1 MSCTGYIRTSSGEEK
16 IKLADIADKMPLD
29 SFFDR
34 GIADD
39 DCGELVNLALCVP
52 GIDVVAAGPSS
63 CSRVLYFRA
72 RKKGLNEKLF
82 LLPVS
87 SNDFATGKHLGKL
100 EEALEDVVT
109 SRRSKAIIVYITCAD
124 ILTGTE
130 FVSITK
136 RIESRYGIP
145 VKVFERGPLSRRR
158 TLPKE
163 RLCDIFIDL
172 MQRGVLQETKSHIN
186 VLGDAGKLPKDFGL
200 RQILMNYCS
209 SSEIR
214 EFAAL
219 DSYEE
224 FEDLANGK
232 LNIALDSFG
241 YDLAVRMREKWDI
254 PFLFLPARYNMK
266 EIKHNYAVL
275 MEGLQVTWNFSQD
288 AKEYHRVAA
297 KVAVAL
303 VEKRIA
309 VGIGPRSFEL
319 AYVLE
324 LIGLPVAVI
333 FVETVTKQDTTYF
346 HALSAMGSQA
356 EVYLVSNV
364 TNETQTGGFKG
375 IDIAI
380 GEKASFYCLKA
391 KEILVSAEYRFGYEG
406 IMEILE
412 GMR

>member
-172 MQRGVLQETKSHIN
+172 LQRGVLQETKSHIN

-297 KVAVAL
+297 EVAVAL

>member
-1 MSCTGYIRTSSGEEK
+1 MSCTGYIRTSSSEEK

-72 RKKGLNEKLF
+72 EKKGLNENLF

-87 SNDFATGKHLGKL
+87 SNDFATGKHLEKL
-100 EEALEDVVT
+100 EEALEGLVT
-109 SRRSKAIIVYITCAD
+109 SRQPKAIILYLTCAD

-158 TLPKE
+158 TLPKA
-163 RLCDIFIDL
+163 RLGDIFIDL

-186 VLGDAGKLPKDFGL
+186 VLGDSGKLPKDFGL

-209 SSEIR
+209 SVEIR

-219 DSYEE
+219 DSYGE
-224 FEDLANGK
+224 FKDLANGK
-232 LNIALDSFG
+232 LNIALDRFG
-241 YDLAVRMREKWDI
+241 YDLAVRMQEKWDI
-254 PFLFLPARYNMK
+254 PFLYLPVRYNMK
-266 EIKHNYAVL
+266 EIRNNYAAL
-275 MEGLQVTWNFSQD
+275 MEGLQVTWDFSQD
-288 AKEYHRVAA
+288 AKEYHKVAS

-303 VEKRIA
+303 VGKRIA

-324 LIGLPVAVI
+324 LIGLPVAAI
-333 FVETVTKQDTTYF
+333 FAETVNKQEMTYI
-346 HALSAMGSQA
+346 HALSATGSQA

-364 TNETQTGGFKG
+364 NVETQTGGFEG

-380 GEKASFYCLKA
+380 GEKASFYCIKA
-391 KEILVSAEYRFGYEG
+391 KEILVSADYRFGYEG

>member
-1 MSCTGYIRTSSGEEK
+1 MSCTGYIRTSSSEEK

-72 RKKGLNEKLF
+72 EKKGLNENLF

-87 SNDFATGKHLGKL
+87 SNDFATGKHLEKL
-100 EEALEDVVT
+100 EEALEGLVT
-109 SRRSKAIIVYITCAD
+109 LHQPKAIILYLTCAD

-158 TLPKE
+158 TLPKA
-163 RLCDIFIDL
+163 RLGDIFIDL
-172 MQRGVLQETKSHIN
+172 MQKGVLQETKSYIN
-186 VLGDAGKLPKDFGL
+186 VLGDSGKLPKDFGL

-209 SSEIR
+209 SVEIR

-219 DSYEE
+219 DSYRE

-232 LNIALDSFG
+232 LNIALDRFG
-241 YDLAVRMREKWDI
+241 YDLAVRMQEKWDI
-254 PFLFLPARYNMK
+254 PFLYLPVRYNMK
-266 EIKHNYAVL
+266 EIRHNYAEL
-275 MEGLQVTWNFSQD
+275 MEGLQVTWDFSQD

-297 KVAVAL
+297 EVAVAL
-303 VEKRIA
+303 VGKRIA

-319 AYVLE
+319 AYTLE
-324 LIGLPVAVI
+324 LIGLPVAAI
-333 FVETVTKQDTTYF
+333 FAETVNKQDMTYI
-346 HALSAMGSQA
+346 HALSATGSQA

-364 TNETQTGGFKG
+364 NVETQTGGFEG

-380 GEKASFYCLKA
+380 GEKASFYCIKA
-391 KEILVSAEYRFGYEG
+391 KEILVSADYRFGYEG

>member
-1 MSCTGYIRTSSGEEK
+1 MSCREYIRTISGEEK

-39 DCGELVNLALCVP
+39 ECGELVNLVLCVP
-52 GIDVVAAGPSS
+52 GVDVVAAGPSS

-72 RKKGLNEKLF
+72 EKKGLNENLF

-87 SNDFATGKHLGKL
+87 SNDFATGKHLEKL
-100 EEALEDVVT
+100 EEALEGLVT
-109 SRRSKAIIVYITCAD
+109 SRQPKAIILYLTCAD

-158 TLPKE
+158 TLPKA
-163 RLCDIFIDL
+163 RLGDIFIDL

-186 VLGDAGKLPKDFGL
+186 VLGDSGKLPKDFGL
-200 RQILMNYCS
+200 RQILMNYFS
-209 SSEIR
+209 SVEIR

-219 DSYEE
+219 DSYGE

-232 LNIALDSFG
+232 LNIALDRFG
-241 YDLAVRMREKWDI
+241 YDLAVRMQEKWDI
-254 PFLFLPARYNMK
+254 PFLYLPVRYNMK
-266 EIKHNYAVL
+266 EIRHNYAAL
-275 MEGLQVTWNFSQD
+275 MEGLQVTWDFSQD
-288 AKEYHRVAA
+288 AKEYHKVAS

-303 VEKRIA
+303 VGKRIA

-324 LIGLPVAVI
+324 LIGLPVAAI
-333 FVETVTKQDTTYF
+333 FAETVNKQDMTYI
-346 HALSAMGSQA
+346 HALSATGSQA

-364 TNETQTGGFKG
+364 TVETQMGGFEG

-391 KEILVSAEYRFGYEG
+391 KEVLVSADYRFGYEG

>member
-1 MSCTGYIRTSSGEEK
+1 MTCTGYLRTSSGEEK
-16 IKLADIADKMPLD
+16 IKLEDIADKMPLD

-52 GIDVVAAGPSS
+52 GIDVVATGPSS

-72 RKKGLNEKLF
+72 RKKGFNDNLF

-87 SNDFATGKHLGKL
+87 SNDFATGQHLGKL
-100 EEALEDVVT
+100 EEMLEGVVT
-109 SRRSKAIIVYITCAD
+109 LRRSKAILVYITCAD

-130 FVSITK
+130 FTSITK
-136 RIESRYGIP
+136 RIECKYGIP

-163 RLCDIFIDL
+163 RLCNIFIDL
-172 MQRGVLQETKSHIN
+172 LQRGGLQETKNHIN
-186 VLGDAGKLPKDFGL
+186 ILGDAGKLPKDFGL
-200 RQILMNYCS
+200 RQILMNYCTS
-209 SSEIR
+209 NEIR

-219 DSYEE
+219 GSYEE
-224 FEDLANGK
+224 FEDMANGK
-232 LNIALDSFG
+232 SNIALDSFG
-241 YDLAVRMREKWDI
+241 YDLAVRMREKWGI

-266 EIKHNYAVL
+266 EIRHNYAVL
-275 MEGLQVTWNFSQD
+275 MEGLQVTWDFSQD

-297 KVAVAL
+297 EIAMAL
-303 VEKRIA
+303 AGKRIA

-319 AYVLE
+319 AYALE
-324 LIGLPVAVI
+324 LIGLPVAAI
-333 FVETVTKQDTTYF
+333 FTETVNKQDMKYID
-346 HALSAMGSQA
+346 ALSAKGNQA

-364 TNETQTGGFKG
+364 TIETQTGGFEG

-391 KEILVSAEYRFGYEG
+391 KEILVSADYRFGYEG

>member
-1 MSCTGYIRTSSGEEK
+1 MSCTGYIRTSSSEEK

-34 GIADD
+34 GITDD

-52 GIDVVAAGPSS
+52 DIDVVAAGPSS

-72 RKKGLNEKLF
+72 EKKGLNENLF

-87 SNDFATGKHLGKL
+87 SNDFATGKHLEKL
-100 EEALEDVVT
+100 EEALEGLVT
-109 SRRSKAIIVYITCAD
+109 SRQPKAIILYLTCAD

-158 TLPKE
+158 TLPKA
-163 RLCDIFIDL
+163 RLGDIFIDL
-172 MQRGVLQETKSHIN
+172 MQRGVLQETKRYIN
-186 VLGDAGKLPKDFGL
+186 VLGDSGKLPKDFGL

-209 SSEIR
+209 SMEIR

-219 DSYEE
+219 DSYGE

-232 LNIALDSFG
+232 LNIALDRFG
-241 YDLAVRMREKWDI
+241 YDLAVRMQEKWDI
-254 PFLFLPARYNMK
+254 PFLYLPVRYNMK
-266 EIKHNYAVL
+266 EIRHNYAAL
-275 MEGLQVTWNFSQD
+275 MEGLQVTWDFSQD

-297 KVAVAL
+297 EVAVAL
-303 VEKRIA
+303 VGKRIA

-319 AYVLE
+319 AYTLE
-324 LIGLPVAVI
+324 LIGLPVAAI
-333 FVETVTKQDTTYF
+333 FAETVNKQDMTYI
-346 HALSAMGSQA
+346 HALSATGSQA

-364 TNETQTGGFKG
+364 NVETQTGGFEG

-391 KEILVSAEYRFGYEG
+391 KEIVLSADYRFGYEG

>member
-1 MSCTGYIRTSSGEEK
+1 MSCTGYIRTSRGEEK

-172 MQRGVLQETKSHIN
+172 LQRGVLQETKSHIN

-297 KVAVAL
+297 EVAVAL